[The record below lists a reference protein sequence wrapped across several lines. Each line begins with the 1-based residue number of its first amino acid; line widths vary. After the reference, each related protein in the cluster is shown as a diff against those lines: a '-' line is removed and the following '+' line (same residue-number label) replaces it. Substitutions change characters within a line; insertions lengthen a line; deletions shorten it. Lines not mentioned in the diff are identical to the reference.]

1 MAAWCQHHTDAIRLP
16 NVSGV
21 TKHVRVAT
29 SPPGSSA
36 SLVVQYRLR
45 AGAAREFSRLLGD
58 LTDAALGAAGF
69 EGSEAHVDPTGT
81 TPTVM
86 WRFTSVDDARAWST
100 STELAAFEQ
109 ALQPYS
115 VAAPVHNVILN
126 GSKSGSASTVIT
138 TRVKPGSDAWF
149 AEWQGRMGAA
159 QQQFPGY
166 VGQRVQAPVSG
177 VNADWVA
184 IVAFDTADDLH
195 RWEDS
200 DERKTLV
207 AESEPYV
214 QRYDVRPADSAFES
228 WFTKSE
234 SAGKPPPAWKL
245 SAIVLL
251 VLYPIV
257 MLEFFTLN
265 HVTTDWLH
273 LEPALG
279 VFIGNAVSVAITGF
293 VLIPWASGLLNWWLV
308 PPESQAVRRTWQGV
322 AVVVGLYVFSIVIF
336 ALLIARYPHLMP

>member
-1 MAAWCQHHTDAIRLP
+1 MTADA
-16 NVSGV
+16 
-21 TKHVRVAT
+21 TT
-29 SPPGSSA
+29 A
-36 SLVVQYRLR
+36 SFVVQYRLR
-45 AGAAREFSRLLGD
+45 EGAAREFSRLLGD
-58 LTDAALGAAGF
+58 ASESLTGTAGYLGTEVHLDAA
-69 EGSEAHVDPTGT
+69 GT
-81 TPTVM
+81 TPTVV
-86 WRFTSVDDARAWST
+86 WRFAAVSGAQAWST
-100 STELAAFEQ
+100 GPALQAFERS
-109 ALQPYS
+109 LEPYS
-115 VAAPVHNVILN
+115 IGAPVHNVILN
-126 GSKSGSASTVIT
+126 SGASGAASTVIT
-138 TRVKPGSDAWF
+138 TRVTPGSDAWF

-166 VGQRVQAPVSG
+166 VGQRVQAPVPG

-184 IVAFDTADDLH
+184 IVAFDSPEDLR

-200 DERKTLV
+200 PERKALV
-207 AESEPYV
+207 AESVPYV

-228 WFTKSE
+228 WFAKSE
-234 SAGKPPPAWKL
+234 SGGKPPPAWKL

-265 HVTTDWLH
+265 HVTTDWLR

-293 VLIPWASGLLNWWLV
+293 LLIPWASGLLNWWLV

-322 AVVVGLYVFSIVIF
+322 GVVVALYVISVIAF
-336 ALLIARYPHLMP
+336 ALLITRYPQLMP